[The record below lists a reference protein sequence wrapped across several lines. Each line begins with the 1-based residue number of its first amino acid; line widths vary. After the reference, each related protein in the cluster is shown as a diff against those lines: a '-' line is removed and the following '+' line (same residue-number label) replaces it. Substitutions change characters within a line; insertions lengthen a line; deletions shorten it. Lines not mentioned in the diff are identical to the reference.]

1 MKIKQIFTSAAY
13 PQRNGHVDITNRS
26 IVQALKAHLD
36 SARGKWVDELPC
48 VLWSYRTIAR
58 TRTGETLYKLLHGIE
73 IILPAEIGQESARV
87 IRYGPNNDELRAMDL
102 DLVEEKR
109 IRAAVQMVAYQKRVA
124 RAYNKSV
131 CPWSFKMRDL
141 VKQKIQ
147 FEREREK
154 LDPKYERP
162 YKFIGKARIA
172 AYYLE
177 DAEGK
182 KAKRPWNI
190 QYLKRYYP

>member
-1 MKIKQIFTSAAY
+1 M
-13 PQRNGHVDITNRS
+13 
-26 IVQALKAHLD
+26 
-36 SARGKWVDELPC
+36 
-48 VLWSYRTIAR
+48 
-58 TRTGETLYKLLHGIE
+58 
-73 IILPAEIGQESARV
+73 IGYE
-87 IRYGPNNDELRAMDL
+87 PNNDELMAMDL
-102 DLVEEKR
+102 DIVEEKR
-109 IRAAVQMVAYQKRVA
+109 IRAAIQMVAYQKRMA

-141 VKQKIQ
+141 LMRKIQ
-147 FEREREK
+147 FQGETEK

-162 YKFIGKARIA
+162 YKVIRKAGIA
-172 AYYLE
+172 TYYLD